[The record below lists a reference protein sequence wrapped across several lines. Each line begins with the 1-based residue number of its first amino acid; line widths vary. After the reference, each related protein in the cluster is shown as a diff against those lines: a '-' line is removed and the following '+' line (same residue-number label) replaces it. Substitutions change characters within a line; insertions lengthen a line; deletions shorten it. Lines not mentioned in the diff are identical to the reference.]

1 MLKITVLGSGAGGGV
16 PQWNCNCQVCRLA
29 RAGTGEVIPRHQ
41 SSIAVSVDGER
52 WCVFNC
58 SPDIR
63 QQITD
68 TEALWP
74 HTAHDRHT
82 PIESVVLTNADVDH
96 LSGLLILREK
106 QAYNVFATPAVLD
119 VMAENPIFNV
129 LDAEFVTRNSLAS
142 GTVTEV
148 GEGLIVEPFLVP
160 GKVALFNEE
169 RMLAEADDLRIGEE
183 TEHTI
188 GLRIFGMRE
197 GKEFFYIPGC
207 AMMTAEIAERLTNAR
222 LVLFDGTVWVD
233 DEMVAGK
240 LGAKTGARM
249 GHMSMS
255 GDRGSMAAFKDL
267 DIQRKIFIHINNSNR
282 VLIEGSP
289 ERLEANAAGWEIAY
303 DGMSIEL

>member
-1 MLKITVLGSGAGGGV
+1 
-16 PQWNCNCQVCRLA
+16 
-29 RAGTGEVIPRHQ
+29 
-41 SSIAVSVDGER
+41 
-52 WCVFNC
+52 
-58 SPDIR
+58 
-63 QQITD
+63 
-68 TEALWP
+68 
-74 HTAHDRHT
+74 
-82 PIESVVLTNADVDH
+82 
-96 LSGLLILREK
+96 
-106 QAYNVFATPAVLD
+106 
-119 VMAENPIFNV
+119 
-129 LDAEFVTRNSLAS
+129 
-142 GTVTEV
+142 
-148 GEGLIVEPFLVP
+148 
-160 GKVALFNEE
+160 
-169 RMLAEADDLRIGEE
+169 LRIGEE